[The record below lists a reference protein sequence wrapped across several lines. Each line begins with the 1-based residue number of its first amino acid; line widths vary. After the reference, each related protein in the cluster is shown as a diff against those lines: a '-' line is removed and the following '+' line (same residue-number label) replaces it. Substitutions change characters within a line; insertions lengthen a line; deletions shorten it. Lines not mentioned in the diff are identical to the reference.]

1 MNSQTVSMGLLNA
14 CSCLLLMALVS
25 RGNKDKQ
32 THIVQT
38 PLCLLQALNVTS
50 SVGFRINDMER
61 KAMLRKA
68 T

>member
-1 MNSQTVSMGLLNA
+1 MNSQTNT
-14 CSCLLLMALVS
+14 CSSLLLVTLVN

-38 PLCLLQALNVTS
+38 PLCLLQTLSVTS